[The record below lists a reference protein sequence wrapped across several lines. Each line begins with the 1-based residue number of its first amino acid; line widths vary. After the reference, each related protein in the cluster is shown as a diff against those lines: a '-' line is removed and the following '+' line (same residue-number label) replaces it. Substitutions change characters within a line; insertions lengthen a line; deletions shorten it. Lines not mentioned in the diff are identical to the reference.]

1 VSKALR
7 YRLFGSGK
15 MPQLLRDAAASA
27 SALVAEEGISVKES
41 ARGLR
46 LPRRRIGVGSRLL
59 VGSLVILPGRLLAAI
74 GERPFLDTDLR
85 AAENANASLALAAD
99 GVRISFD
106 VADIEARASGSV
118 ELHFKLA
125 IEPTILASLPAAAC
139 PVALADAYPA
149 LLASWG
155 GNYSA

>member
-15 MPQLLRDAAASA
+15 MPQLLRDAAESA
-27 SALVAEEGISVKES
+27 SPLVAEEGISVKES

-46 LPRRRIGVGSRLL
+46 LPRVRIGVGSRLI

-74 GERPFLDTDLR
+74 GDRTFLDTDMR
-85 AAENANASLALAAD
+85 PAENANASLALAAD
-99 GVRISFD
+99 GVRISFE
-106 VADIEARASGSV
+106 VPDIEARGSGSV
-118 ELHFKLA
+118 EIHFRLA
-125 IEPTILASLPAAAC
+125 IEPTTLASLPTAAF
-139 PVALADAYPA
+139 PVALMDAYAA

-155 GNYSA
+155 GNYSD

>member
-27 SALVAEEGISVKES
+27 SALVAEDGISVKES
-41 ARGLR
+41 CRGLR

-125 IEPTILASLPAAAC
+125 IEPTTLASLPAAAC
-139 PVALADAYPA
+139 PVALTDAYAA